1 MYTQEFEEENYMGY
15 LSQTE
20 NWVKRESRKQES
32 RRQAK
37 IHQAHTEWYLY
48 CWGKQEKRGLF
59 KRYIPFPNNRI
70 LP

>member
-48 CWGKQEKRGLF
+48 C
-59 KRYIPFPNNRI
+59 
-70 LP
+70 